1 MINQIKNI
9 STARKD
15 LKNFGFVIGLILI
28 IIYFIIGY
36 SSKEYNQNLV
46 IIGSIFITV
55 GLIIPMLLKP
65 VYLVWM
71 TFALILGWVMTR
83 IILSLLF
90 YGIISPLG
98 IFARILGK
106 DFLNIKKSQKK
117 FVLEFS
123 R

>member
-71 TFALILGWVMTR
+71 T
-83 IILSLLF
+83 LL
-90 YGIISPLG
+90 
-98 IFARILGK
+98 
-106 DFLNIKKSQKK
+106 
-117 FVLEFS
+117 
-123 R
+123 